1 MKRGAKLMTKSF
13 VFALLV
19 ILFPQAPA
27 IAQVVFADTFDGPTL
42 NGTKW
47 GVGTWQLGRT
57 QLRNQPTFTQED
69 GVTFVTLRLDTYNP
83 AFPGTLLSG
92 TEIYSSTTFSL
103 PRRRQGIQFE
113 ARVRVRSETRG
124 FVASF
129 FTWGFK
135 TSVGGS
141 TLSDE
146 IDFEYL
152 TKQPSDYVLLTTW
165 NDWNEATPT
174 YNDGI
179 HHSEDLVMLG
189 GLNRSAWNVL
199 QIRWLKDRTEWYING
214 LLARST
220 QDAHATDPMT
230 VRFNLWAPNF
240 YWTAAYDA
248 GLQPVLTAT
257 QNASYYYDIDYVRV
271 TKIP

>member
-1 MKRGAKLMTKSF
+1 MTRPF
-13 VFALLV
+13 AFALLV
-19 ILFPQAPA
+19 VLFLRGPA
-27 IAQVVFADTFDGPTL
+27 LAQVMFEDTFDGPAL
-42 NGTKW
+42 DGAKW

-57 QLRNQPTFTQED
+57 QLGNQPTFNQE
-69 GVTFVTLRLDTYNP
+69 GSVAFVTLRLDTYNLTSP
-83 AFPGTLLSG
+83 GAFLSG
-92 TEIYSSTTFSL
+92 TEIYSHTAFVL
-103 PRRRQGIQFE
+103 QRRKQGIQFE
-113 ARVRVRSETRG
+113 ARVRVRTETRG

-129 FTWGFK
+129 FTWGFR
-135 TSVGGS
+135 TNASGS

-165 NDWNEATPT
+165 NDWNEANPT

-179 HHSEDLVMLG
+179 RHSEDPVMLG
-189 GLNRSAWNVL
+189 GLNRNVWNVL

-214 LLARST
+214 ILVRST
-220 QDAHATDPMT
+220 RDAHANDPMT

-248 GLQPVLTAT
+248 ALQPVLTAT
-257 QNASYYYDIDYVRV
+257 QNVSYYYDIDYVRV